1 MTDREAAEY
10 WGVSRQWVNTLR
22 HRLGVP
28 RPPNQYERVRQQVEA
43 LARRGLSTAEIARAL
58 GIRPDRVARLR
69 PDREPGLAPCGTRTA
84 YNRHRRR
91 GEPVDEACRL
101 ANNESAARRRR
112 RAAGRNDDPLPEAG
126 TAT

>member
-10 WGVSRQWVNTLR
+10 WGVSRQWVNALR
-22 HRLGVP
+22 HRLEVP
-28 RPPNQYERVRQQVEA
+28 RPPNQFERVRQQVEA
-43 LARRGLSTAEIARAL
+43 LAHRGLSTAEIARAL
-58 GIRPDRVARLR
+58 GLNPGRVARLR
-69 PDREPGLAPCGTRTA
+69 PNREPGLAPCGTRTA

-91 GEPVDEACRL
+91 GEPVDEACRP

-112 RAAGRNDDPLPEAG
+112 AAGRKDDPLPEAG